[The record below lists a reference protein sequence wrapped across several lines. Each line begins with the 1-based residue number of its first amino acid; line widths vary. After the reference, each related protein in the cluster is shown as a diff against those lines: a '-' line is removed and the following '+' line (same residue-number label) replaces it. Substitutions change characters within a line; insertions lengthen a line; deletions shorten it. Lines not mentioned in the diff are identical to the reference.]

1 LPIGVGPGATDVEGR
16 YARLLS
22 DRVHDAT
29 GIELRITTDVSGA

>member
-1 LPIGVGPGATDVEGR
+1 MTIVVGTGANDVEGR